1 MDDERIAYL
10 NGIIDTC
17 EEVIRK
23 DGWGDLVTPASQN
36 HKAAEKMMIDAS
48 IEIIRLTEKTG
59 GDE

>member
-1 MDDERIAYL
+1 MDERIAYL

-23 DGWGDLVTPASQN
+23 DGWGDLVTPASDN
-36 HKAAEKMMIDAS
+36 HRIAEKMMIDAWS
-48 IEIIRLTEKTG
+48 EIIDIIEKKG

>member
-1 MDDERIAYL
+1 MDERIAYL

-36 HKAAEKMMIDAS
+36 HKAAEKMMIDAWN
-48 IEIIRLTEKTG
+48 EIIDMMEKKG

>member
-1 MDDERIAYL
+1 MDERITYL

-17 EEVIRK
+17 QNIIKK

-36 HKAAEKMMIDAS
+36 HKAAEKMMIDAWN
-48 IEIIRLTEKTG
+48 EIIDIIEKKG

>member
-36 HKAAEKMMIDAS
+36 HKAAEKMMIDAIIDM
-48 IEIIRLTEKTG
+48 IEKKG

>member
-1 MDDERIAYL
+1 MDERITYL

-17 EEVIRK
+17 QNIIKK

-36 HKAAEKMMIDAS
+36 HKAAEKMMIDAWN
-48 IEIIRLTEKTG
+48 EIIDMMEKKG

>member
-1 MDDERIAYL
+1 MDERIAYL

-23 DGWGDLVTPASQN
+23 DGWGDLVTPASDN
-36 HKAAEKMMIDAS
+36 HRMAEKMMIDAWS
-48 IEIIRLTEKTG
+48 EIIDMIEKKG

>member
-17 EEVIRK
+17 EEVIKK
-23 DGWGDLVTPASQN
+23 DGWGDLVTPASNN
-36 HKAAEKMMIDAS
+36 HKTAERMMIDAMA
-48 IEIIRLTEKTG
+48 EIIDMIEKKG

>member
-36 HKAAEKMMIDAS
+36 HKAAEEMMVDAWN
-48 IEIIRLTEKTG
+48 EIIDIIEKKG